1 MHSIEV
7 PCGSVESTQS
17 RRQAEVEALG
27 SAIRAERNAAGLSL
41 DGLGQRVGIHRNT
54 VSLYELGK
62 MEVPFGT
69 LVDIADAL
77 GMSVSQLARSG
88 EERLRREAARSA
100 EERPKGGGA

>member
-1 MHSIEV
+1 MIEV
-7 PCGSVESTQS
+7 PSGSVESTQS

-41 DGLGQRVGIHRNT
+41 EALGQRVGIHRNT

-69 LVDIADAL
+69 LVEIADAL
-77 GMSVSQLARSG
+77 GLPVSQLARSG
-88 EERLRREAARSA
+88 EERLRRGVARSV
-100 EERPKGGGA
+100 EESPGGEGA